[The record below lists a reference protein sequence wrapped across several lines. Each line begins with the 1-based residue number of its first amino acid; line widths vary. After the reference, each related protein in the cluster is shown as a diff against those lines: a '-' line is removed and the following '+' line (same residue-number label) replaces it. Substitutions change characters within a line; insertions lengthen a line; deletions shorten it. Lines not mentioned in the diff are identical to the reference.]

1 MRPLGN
7 WNGGNLR
14 LWANRNEGRGRA
26 MVKKNEHLAWDGS
39 LKAARGKIEDCCDLF
54 PRQVEPLHDL
64 LNGGSCFEILEDDGD
79 GHARA
84 AEDPSTAYFS
94 RYAFNRV
101 AL

>member
-14 LWANRNEGRGRA
+14 LWANRNEGARRA

-39 LKAARGKIEDCCDLF
+39 LGAASGKIEDCCDLF

-64 LNGGSCFEILEDDGD
+64 LHGGSCFEILEGSD
-79 GHARA
+79 
-84 AEDPSTAYFS
+84 AYHC
-94 RYAFNRV
+94 
-101 AL
+101 